1 MSTGCKKKTHALPH
15 PQIQDRG
22 SPRWGS
28 HPGVCSSLLNAW
40 MTFRG
45 KPEVPLGEKNK
56 TKPLGFFVKGKVT
69 YLGAVAT
76 HVTENALPALQ
87 SRVCLEQVKS
97 LFVQAYLSV
106 NKQVRIKPPKFY
118 QLGKRQS

>member
-1 MSTGCKKKTHALPH
+1 MKP
-15 PQIQDRG
+15 
-22 SPRWGS
+22 S
-28 HPGVCSSLLNAW
+28 HRFSDVGENP
-40 MTFRG
+40 T
-45 KPEVPLGEKNK
+45 KPNLSKNFGEKQNQ
-56 TKPLGFFVKGKVT
+56 TTRLFVKGKVT
-69 YLGAVAT
+69 YVGAVAT
-76 HVTENALPALQ
+76 RVTENALPALQ

>member
-1 MSTGCKKKTHALPH
+1 MGVTPRGLFFSSECMDDLSWEAWSPTG
-15 PQIQDRG
+15 
-22 SPRWGS
+22 
-28 HPGVCSSLLNAW
+28 
-40 MTFRG
+40 
-45 KPEVPLGEKNK
+45 GEKQNQ
-56 TKPLGFFVKGKVT
+56 TTRLFVKGKVT
-69 YLGAVAT
+69 YVGAVAT
-76 HVTENALPALQ
+76 RVTENALPALQ